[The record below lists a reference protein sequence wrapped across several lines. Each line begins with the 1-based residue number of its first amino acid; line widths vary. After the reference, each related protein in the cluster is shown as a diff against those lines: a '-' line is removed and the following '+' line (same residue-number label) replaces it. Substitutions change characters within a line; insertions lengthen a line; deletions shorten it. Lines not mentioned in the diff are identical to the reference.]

1 MAGGLT
7 TKIILARFNPDFQKK
22 ISEELKTK
30 NINIFQ
36 FIEITTGCYFKT
48 KDERKKTNEDK

>member
-1 MAGGLT
+1 MAGALT

-22 ISEELKTK
+22 IREELKTR

-36 FIEITTGCYFKT
+36 FIEITTGHYFKT
-48 KDERKKTNEDK
+48 KDERKKINEDK

>member
-7 TKIILARFNPDFQKK
+7 TKIILAIFEPHIKKK
-22 ISEELKTK
+22 IREELKTRK
-30 NINIFQ
+30 INIFQ
-36 FIEITTGCYFKT
+36 FIEITTGHYFKT

>member
-1 MAGGLT
+1 MAEDLT
-7 TKIILARFNPDFQKK
+7 TKIILSRFEPPIQKK
-22 ISEELKTK
+22 IREELKTR

-36 FIEITTGCYFKT
+36 FIEITTGHYFKT